1 MAAMFALKLPSQIKQ
16 GSSET
21 AYVAVQLAPQKQRDA
36 EILAKQQAEPA
47 EDDAEAVWVQSRED
61 DAVSLASTTSTI
73 SCVSFLPSDHS
84 QQRVVERGISEH
96 EIKQAKVRGRMFLAV
111 RFDDDYVEQ
120 QARSKA
126 RKWGMRLKAALAG
139 LSLGDAKP
147 KGPPGDRRIEVEL
160 VMSKGRA
167 RDVKR
172 WLVAKRYFSNRRNRV
187 LFNFQPSQW
196 EEIVVV
202 EGLLDDPIDDVGI
215 ITAFRRVDNTPTSA
229 CHARRAH
236 DGNLQDP
243 HIAPEWRGVTEAVM
257 VHKREDA
264 SSREERRTGP
274 GWCNKNAPVPWS
286 CSNISMSVNCTTVCV
301 DANGCPT
308 VKGQLKTKFTTWVRK

>member
-1 MAAMFALKLPSQIKQ
+1 MAPMFALKLPSQIKQ

-21 AYVAVQLAPQKQRDA
+21 AYLAVQLAPQKQRDA

-61 DAVSLASTTSTI
+61 DAVSLASTTSTF

-96 EIKQAKVRGRMFLAV
+96 EIKQAKVRGRMSLAV
-111 RFDDDYVEQ
+111 RFDDDYDEQ
-120 QARSKA
+120 QARATA
-126 RKWGMRLKAALAG
+126 RQWGAQMKAALAG

-160 VMSKGRA
+160 VMSEGRA

-172 WLVAKRYFSNRRNRV
+172 WLVDKRYFSNRNRV
-187 LFNFQPSQW
+187 LFVFQPSPW

-215 ITAFRRVDNTPTSA
+215 ITALRRVDNTPTSA

-236 DGNLQDP
+236 DENLQDP
-243 HIAPEWRGVTEAVM
+243 HIAPEWRGVREAVM

-274 GWCNKNAPVPWS
+274 GWCNKNAQVPWS
-286 CSNISMSVNCTTVCV
+286 LSNISMSVNCTTVCV

-308 VKGQLKTKFTTWVRK
+308 VKGQLKNKFTTWVRK

>member
-1 MAAMFALKLPSQIKQ
+1 MAPMFALKLPSQIKQ

-21 AYVAVQLAPQKQRDA
+21 AYLAVQLAPQKQRDA

-61 DAVSLASTTSTI
+61 DAVSLASTTSTC

-160 VMSKGRA
+160 VMSEGRA

-172 WLVAKRYFSNRRNRV
+172 WLVDKRYFSNRNRV
-187 LFNFQPSQW
+187 LFVFQPSPW

-215 ITAFRRVDNTPTSA
+215 ITALRRVDNTPTSA

-243 HIAPEWRGVTEAVM
+243 HIAPEWRGVREAVM

-274 GWCNKNAPVPWS
+274 GWCNKNAQVPWS
-286 CSNISMSVNCTTVCV
+286 LSNISMSVNCTTVCV

-308 VKGQLKTKFTTWVRK
+308 VKGQLKNKFTTWVRK